1 MRVKF
6 LTLIAMAILSIIWQE
21 AAARTYLV
29 AVGIC
34 DYSGF
39 PSKIH
44 NLRLPVNDAKAI
56 ADLYAKNTN
65 VDYTLLLDKKATSAN
80 IKKAIRKVL
89 GQAGEDDIVVFSF
102 SGHGYTG
109 GLCAADGRLKYDDI
123 KKEIASLN
131 CKNKM
136 MFIDACRSGG
146 IREKSGNG
154 FSIPAANDDT
164 NIMLFLA
171 SRNNENSI
179 EQIAMKNGFFTTWL
193 IKALRGNADANRD
206 RTITAR
212 ELFDFVSEN
221 VARISNNKQ
230 HPVMWGNFSKDMP
243 VMKW

>member
-1 MRVKF
+1 MKAKIYF
-6 LTLIAMAILSIIWQE
+6 AIAAALLSIFWQE
-21 AAARTYLV
+21 ASARTYLV
-29 AVGIC
+29 AVGIS
-34 DYSGF
+34 DYTGF
-39 PSKIH
+39 PAKIQ

-56 ADLYAKNTN
+56 AELYAKNAS
-65 VDYTLLLDKKATSAN
+65 VDYTLLLDKKATAAN

-89 GQAGEDDIVVFSF
+89 GQAGETDIVVFSF

-123 KKEIASLN
+123 KKELAALK

-136 MFIDACRSGG
+136 MFVDACRSGG
-146 IREKSGNG
+146 IREKSGDGVSN
-154 FSIPAANDDT
+154 PADYDDA

-206 RTITAR
+206 RIITAR

-221 VARISNNKQ
+221 VARISNDKQ

-243 VMKW
+243 IMKW